1 MNRDRRYP
9 PSSFE
14 QKTAPALQQAQYK
27 ATPEEVAEAKA
38 QQERGLD
45 LTIRQHA
52 LQAAINAASSD
63 SVKEF
68 LGDASLVEVAK
79 DFYSFL
85 KGNN

>member
-1 MNRDRRYP
+1 MTRDRRYP

-14 QKTAPALQQAQYK
+14 QQPAPSLP
-27 ATPEEVAEAKA
+27 TPGEIAEAKA